1 MSSEDSRGSEGTADT
16 KGYGDEAG
24 GEGPAGGRI
33 GDEEF
38 RAVLHALRVWD
49 SPLPGFDPG
58 SAPGEPVAL
67 FREWFVHAA
76 RAGQSEP
83 HTMSLATVDGDGRPD
98 VRTLM
103 LHDAD
108 GRGWHFATHATSA
121 KGVQLAARPE
131 AALGFYWPSV
141 GRQVRVRGAVT
152 ACGPE
157 ESRAD
162 LAVRSRG
169 ALAAALTGRQSELLG
184 SVEELVR
191 ASAAAWERA
200 GSEPDAP
207 APTWTRYVLAPAEV
221 EFFQGDAARR
231 HVRLRYRRAAG
242 GGSWVRELLW
252 P

>member
-1 MSSEDSRGSEGTADT
+1 MTSEISKT
-16 KGYGDEAG
+16 G
-24 GEGPAGGRI
+24 GETDGEPGEIGPDDFHAT
-33 GDEEF
+33 
-38 RAVLHALRVWD
+38 LHSLRVWD
-49 SPLPGFDPG
+49 SPLPGFDAG
-58 SAPGEPVAL
+58 SAPGEPLTL

-76 RAGQSEP
+76 RAGQPEP
-83 HTMSLATVDGDGRPD
+83 HTMSLATVDGEGRPD

-108 GRGWHFATHATSA
+108 ARGWHFASHATSA
-121 KGVQLAARPE
+121 KGEQLALRPE
-131 AALGFYWPSV
+131 AALGFYWPTV
-141 GRQVRVRGAVT
+141 GRQVRIRGRVT

-169 ALAAALTGRQSELLG
+169 ALAAALTGRQSEVLESAEDLL
-184 SVEELVR
+184 R
-191 ASAAAWERA
+191 ASEQAWERA
-200 GSEPDAP
+200 GAEPDAP

-231 HVRLRYRRAAG
+231 HTRLRYRRPAEGAD
-242 GGSWVRELLW
+242 WVRELLW

>member
-1 MSSEDSRGSEGTADT
+1 MSSSDEKTT
-16 KGYGDEAG
+16 TGD
-24 GEGPAGGRI
+24 
-33 GDEEF
+33 DF
-38 RAVLHALRVWD
+38 RRTLHALRVWD
-49 SPLPGFDPG
+49 SSLPGFDVAE
-58 SAPGEPVAL
+58 APAGPLAL
-67 FREWFVHAA
+67 FHEWFVHAA
-76 RAGQSEP
+76 RAGQPEP
-83 HTMSLATVDGDGRPD
+83 HTMSLATVDADGRPD

-108 GRGWHFATHATSA
+108 ARGWHFASHATSA
-121 KGVQLAARPE
+121 KGAQLAAHPA
-131 AALGFYWPSV
+131 AALGFYWPTV
-141 GRQVRVRGAVT
+141 GRQIRIRGEVT

-169 ALAAALTGRQSELLG
+169 ALAAALTGRQSEVLG
-184 SVEELVR
+184 SVEELMR

-200 GSEPDAP
+200 GAEPEAP

-231 HVRLRYRRAAG
+231 HIRLRYRRTEPQAG
-242 GGSWVRELLW
+242 ADSWVRELLW